1 MALFIDQVMTAGRG
15 GVEREKV
22 RGKKSLLGA
31 QKEEGRGRRGRGS
44 KYLKRSRVSR
54 KKGEEKGGGFFG
66 ASAAGGW
73 GEGEGM

>member
-1 MALFIDQVMTAGRG
+1 M
-15 GVEREKV
+15 

-54 KKGEEKGGGFFG
+54 KKGEEKGGGFLVLVLLVV
-66 ASAAGGW
+66 GGRGRACEKILGDKKSFLGGKK
-73 GEGEGM
+73 GEL